1 MFSNFFFRVNKLSR
15 GFLHGLQWQ
24 IKNKDDTSIV
34 FDFDVCND
42 KYVLYPLFGLLTWS
56 WQMFRNI
63 FQDSA

>member
-15 GFLHGLQWQ
+15 AFLHGLQWQ

-34 FDFDVCND
+34 FDFDVCYD

-63 FQDSA
+63 FQDCA